1 MWPSFRLTNSEAKY
15 CNKYYDP
22 RKRGSGVLHRKY
34 GGKLELGPAQQRD
47 LFIFQ
52 IARRSRVVGFTVC
65 GDIANFNLVFS
76 DVTGEQYTADPAPV
90 AALVC
95 GYNMLPLSARFNA
108 TAPSLGDRNLAGIT
122 LMPYIFEPN
131 IVLPPNV
138 TLQISASPTGP
149 AVEDTIYRIDFTLHV
164 NEFPGMP
171 GSPL

>member
-1 MWPSFRLTNSEAKY
+1 MWPLFRLTNTEAKY
-15 CNKYYDP
+15 CHKYYDP
-22 RKRGSGVLHRKY
+22 RKRGAAVIHRKY
-34 GGKLELGPAQQRD
+34 GGTLSLGPAQLRD

-65 GDIANFNLVFS
+65 GDIANFNLTFA

-95 GYNMLPLSARFNA
+95 GYNMLPLSARFNF
-108 TAPSLGDRNLAGIT
+108 TNPVTTQNLAGVT

-138 TLQISASPTGP
+138 TLQITATPTGP
-149 AVEDTIYRIDFTLHV
+149 VVLQTTFRIDFTLHV

-171 GSPL
+171 GSPQ

>member
-1 MWPSFRLTNSEAKY
+1 MWPLFRLTNSEAKY
-15 CNKYYDP
+15 CSKYYDP
-22 RKRGSGVLHRKY
+22 RKRGAAVLHRKY
-34 GGKLELGPAQQRD
+34 GGTLNLGPAQPRD

-65 GDIANFNLVFS
+65 GDISQFNLVFA

-90 AALVC
+90 SALVC
-95 GYNMLPLSARFNA
+95 GYNMLPLSGRYNPV
-108 TAPSLGDRNLAGIT
+108 TPTERNLAGVT

-131 IVLPPNV
+131 IELPPNV
-138 TLQISASPTGP
+138 TLQITATRTGP
-149 AVEDTIYRIDFTLHV
+149 IVVQTTFRIDFTLHV

>member
-1 MWPSFRLTNSEAKY
+1 MWPLFRLTNSEAKY

-22 RKRGSGVLHRKY
+22 RKRGSAVLHRKY

-52 IARRSRVVGFTVC
+52 IARRSRVVAFTVS
-65 GDIANFNLVFS
+65 GDVSQFNLVFS

-90 AALVC
+90 SALVG
-95 GYNMLPLSARFNA
+95 GYNMLPLSARYNPVSPVL
-108 TAPSLGDRNLAGIT
+108 TDKNLAGIT

-138 TLQISASPTGP
+138 TLQITATPTGP
-149 AVEDTIYRIDFTLHV
+149 VVLQTTFRIDFTLHV